1 MTMPQMAT
9 RQYRHDGR
17 PQARNVNLL
26 QEAETAFRNA
36 AALYGVDSAEAL
48 VALWH
53 WKRLRRRKTAFA

>member
-1 MTMPQMAT
+1 MTMPQIAT
-9 RQYRHDGR
+9 RHCRHDGR